1 MLTYLKSLF
10 AKLFSKPTSAEQPVD
25 VAQAEYAPVDCLAP
39 ADAADEELS
48 VPADTLLV
56 EQPSEQVVFEEAPA
70 DIDTAPKVNKK
81 SKSKKKKKS

>member
-10 AKLFSKPTSAEQPVD
+10 AKLFSKPAPAAQP
-25 VAQAEYAPVDCLAP
+25 AEYAPVDCLAP

-56 EQPSEQVVFEEAPA
+56 EQPSEQPSEQIVFEVDTPPA
-70 DIDTAPKVNKK
+70 VNKK

>member
-10 AKLFSKPTSAEQPVD
+10 AKLFSKPASAAQP
-25 VAQAEYAPVDCLAP
+25 AEYAPVDCLAP

-56 EQPSEQVVFEEAPA
+56 EQPSEEIVFEV
-70 DIDTAPKVNKK
+70 DTPPVVNKK
-81 SKSKKKKKS
+81 SKSKKKKKI

>member
-10 AKLFSKPTSAEQPVD
+10 AKLFSKPAPAAQP
-25 VAQAEYAPVDCLAP
+25 AEYAPVDCLAP
-39 ADAADEELS
+39 ADAADEEVS

-56 EQPSEQVVFEEAPA
+56 EQPSEQIVFEV
-70 DIDTAPKVNKK
+70 DTPPVVNKK

>member
-10 AKLFSKPTSAEQPVD
+10 AKLFSKPASAAQP
-25 VAQAEYAPVDCLAP
+25 AEYAPVDCLAP

-56 EQPSEQVVFEEAPA
+56 EQPSEQIVFEVDTPPA
-70 DIDTAPKVNKK
+70 VNKK

>member
-10 AKLFSKPTSAEQPVD
+10 AKLFSKHTPAEQPAD
-25 VAQAEYAPVDCLAP
+25 YAPVDCLAP

-56 EQPSEQVVFEEAPA
+56 EQPSEQIVFEVDTPPA
-70 DIDTAPKVNKK
+70 VNKK
-81 SKSKKKKKS
+81 SKSKKKKKI

>member
-10 AKLFSKPTSAEQPVD
+10 AKLFSKHTPAEQPAD
-25 VAQAEYAPVDCLAP
+25 YAPVDCLAP

-70 DIDTAPKVNKK
+70 DIDAAPKVNKK

>member
-10 AKLFSKPTSAEQPVD
+10 AKLFSKHTPAAQPVD

-56 EQPSEQVVFEEAPA
+56 EQPSEQIVFEVDTPPA
-70 DIDTAPKVNKK
+70 VNKK
-81 SKSKKKKKS
+81 SKSKKKKKI

>member
-10 AKLFSKPTSAEQPVD
+10 AKLFSKPASAAQP
-25 VAQAEYAPVDCLAP
+25 AEYVPVDCLAP

-56 EQPSEQVVFEEAPA
+56 EQPSEQIVFEV
-70 DIDTAPKVNKK
+70 DTPPVVNKK
-81 SKSKKKKKS
+81 SKSKKKKKI

>member
-10 AKLFSKPTSAEQPVD
+10 AKLFSKHTP
-25 VAQAEYAPVDCLAP
+25 VAQPAEYAPVDCLAP

-56 EQPSEQVVFEEAPA
+56 EQPSEQIVFEVDTPPA
-70 DIDTAPKVNKK
+70 VNKK
-81 SKSKKKKKS
+81 SKSKKKKKI

>member
-10 AKLFSKPTSAEQPVD
+10 AKLFSKPTSAAQP
-25 VAQAEYAPVDCLAP
+25 AEYAPVDCLAP

-56 EQPSEQVVFEEAPA
+56 EQPSEQIVFEV
-70 DIDTAPKVNKK
+70 DTPPVVNKK

>member
-10 AKLFSKPTSAEQPVD
+10 AKLFSKPVSAAQP
-25 VAQAEYAPVDCLAP
+25 AEYAPVDCLAP

-56 EQPSEQVVFEEAPA
+56 EQPSEEIVFEV
-70 DIDTAPKVNKK
+70 DTPPVVNKK

>member
-10 AKLFSKPTSAEQPVD
+10 AKLFSKPASAAQP
-25 VAQAEYAPVDCLAP
+25 AEYAPVDCLAP

-56 EQPSEQVVFEEAPA
+56 EQPSEQIVFEV
-70 DIDTAPKVNKK
+70 DTPPVVNKK

>member
-10 AKLFSKPTSAEQPVD
+10 AKLFSKPVSAAQP
-25 VAQAEYAPVDCLAP
+25 AEYAPVDCLAP

-56 EQPSEQVVFEEAPA
+56 EQPSEQIVFEV
-70 DIDTAPKVNKK
+70 DTPPVVNKK

>member
-10 AKLFSKPTSAEQPVD
+10 AKLFSKPAPAEQP
-25 VAQAEYAPVDCLAP
+25 AEYAPVDCLAP

-56 EQPSEQVVFEEAPA
+56 EQPSEQIVFEV
-70 DIDTAPKVNKK
+70 DTPPVVNKK
-81 SKSKKKKKS
+81 SKSKKKKKI

>member
-10 AKLFSKPTSAEQPVD
+10 AKLFSKPVSAVQP
-25 VAQAEYAPVDCLAP
+25 AEYAPVDCLAP

-56 EQPSEQVVFEEAPA
+56 EQPSEQIVFEVDTPPA
-70 DIDTAPKVNKK
+70 VNKK
-81 SKSKKKKKS
+81 SKSKKKKKI

>member
-10 AKLFSKPTSAEQPVD
+10 AKLFSKPASAAQP
-25 VAQAEYAPVDCLAP
+25 AEYAPVDCLAP

-56 EQPSEQVVFEEAPA
+56 EQPSEQIVFEVDTPPA
-70 DIDTAPKVNKK
+70 VNKK
-81 SKSKKKKKS
+81 SKSKKKKKI

>member
-10 AKLFSKPTSAEQPVD
+10 AKLFSKPASAEQP
-25 VAQAEYAPVDCLAP
+25 AEYAPVDCLAP

-56 EQPSEQVVFEEAPA
+56 EQPSEQIVFEVDTPPA
-70 DIDTAPKVNKK
+70 VNKK
-81 SKSKKKKKS
+81 SKSKKKKKI

>member
-10 AKLFSKPTSAEQPVD
+10 AKLFSKPVSAAQP
-25 VAQAEYAPVDCLAP
+25 AEYAPVDCLAP

-56 EQPSEQVVFEEAPA
+56 EQPSEQIVFEVDTPPA
-70 DIDTAPKVNKK
+70 VNKK
-81 SKSKKKKKS
+81 SKSKKKKKI

>member
-10 AKLFSKPTSAEQPVD
+10 AKLFSKHTPVVQP
-25 VAQAEYAPVDCLAP
+25 AEYAPVDCLAP

-56 EQPSEQVVFEEAPA
+56 EQPSEQIVFEVDTPPA
-70 DIDTAPKVNKK
+70 VNKK
-81 SKSKKKKKS
+81 SKSKKKKKI

>member
-10 AKLFSKPTSAEQPVD
+10 AKLFSKPVSAAQP
-25 VAQAEYAPVDCLAP
+25 AEYAPVDCLAP

-56 EQPSEQVVFEEAPA
+56 EQPSEQIVFEV
-70 DIDTAPKVNKK
+70 DTALKVNKK
-81 SKSKKKKKS
+81 IKSKKKKKI

>member
-10 AKLFSKPTSAEQPVD
+10 AKLFSKPASAAQP
-25 VAQAEYAPVDCLAP
+25 AEYAPVDCLAP

-56 EQPSEQVVFEEAPA
+56 EQPSEEIVFEV
-70 DIDTAPKVNKK
+70 DTPPVVNKK

>member
-10 AKLFSKPTSAEQPVD
+10 AKLFSKPASAAQP
-25 VAQAEYAPVDCLAP
+25 AEYAPVDCLAP

-56 EQPSEQVVFEEAPA
+56 EQPSEEIVFEVDTPPA
-70 DIDTAPKVNKK
+70 VNKK
-81 SKSKKKKKS
+81 SKSKKKKKI

>member
-10 AKLFSKPTSAEQPVD
+10 AKLFSPPASAAQP
-25 VAQAEYAPVDCLAP
+25 AEYAPVDCLAP

-56 EQPSEQVVFEEAPA
+56 EQPSEQIVFEV
-70 DIDTAPKVNKK
+70 DTPPVVNKK

>member
-10 AKLFSKPTSAEQPVD
+10 AKLFSKPASAEQP
-25 VAQAEYAPVDCLAP
+25 AEYAPVDCLAP

-56 EQPSEQVVFEEAPA
+56 EQPSEQIVFEV
-70 DIDTAPKVNKK
+70 DTPPVVNKK
-81 SKSKKKKKS
+81 SKSKKKKKI

>member
-10 AKLFSKPTSAEQPVD
+10 AKLFSKPASAAQP
-25 VAQAEYAPVDCLAP
+25 AEYAPVDCLAP

-56 EQPSEQVVFEEAPA
+56 EQPSEQIVFEV
-70 DIDTAPKVNKK
+70 DTPPVVNKK
-81 SKSKKKKKS
+81 SKSKKKKKI

>member
-10 AKLFSKPTSAEQPVD
+10 AKLFSKHTPAAQP
-25 VAQAEYAPVDCLAP
+25 AEYAPVDCLAP

-56 EQPSEQVVFEEAPA
+56 EQPSEQIVFEVDTPPA
-70 DIDTAPKVNKK
+70 VSKK
-81 SKSKKKKKS
+81 SKSKKKKKI